1 MREGNEGIIVALVMA
16 AVAFVLLAVLK
27 FIVG

>member
-1 MREGNEGIIVALVMA
+1 MRAGNEGILVALGMA

-27 FIVG
+27 LLVG